1 MKTEAQRVMEL
12 PVKVGFEFKPKV
24 ILSAATQAAGSTLAL
39 WGTQAGW
46 WPSGSLWRKL
56 LVIDTKI

>member
-1 MKTEAQRVMEL
+1 MEL